1 MFFSRKND
9 PIHSQASG
17 PVEWIIAGLG
27 NPGRQYENTR
37 HNTGFA
43 AVDALADSMHMTI
56 DRLKFKGLTA
66 VGSLM
71 GHRVLLLKPS
81 TFMNLSGQSVQE
93 AMQFY
98 KIPAERVLL
107 LFDDISLPCGRM
119 RIRRKGSDG
128 GHNGVK
134 NILYL
139 TGKDTFPR
147 VKIGV
152 GQKPDAGW
160 DLADWV
166 LSHYSKEES
175 AVMQQVYEKIPQVC
189 SLILDGRLDEAMNR
203 FNS

>member
-43 AVDALADSMHMTI
+43 AVDALADSMHVTI

-175 AVMQQVYEKIPQVC
+175 AVMKQVYEKIPQVC
-189 SLILDGRLDEAMNR
+189 SLILDDRLDEAMNR

>member
-43 AVDALADSMHMTI
+43 AVDTLSDSMHVTI

-152 GQKPDAGW
+152 GAKPHPEY

-166 LSHYSKEES
+166 LSRFT
-175 AVMQQVYEKIPQVC
+175 P
-189 SLILDGRLDEAMNR
+189 DERKAMEARYDDVADALEMMMKGQFEAAQSRYNG
-203 FNS
+203 

>member
-43 AVDALADSMHMTI
+43 AVDTLADSMHVTI
-56 DRLKFKGLTA
+56 DRLKFTGLTA

-175 AVMQQVYEKIPQVC
+175 AMMKQVYEKIPQVC
-189 SLILDGRLDEAMNR
+189 SLILDDRLDEAMNR

>member
-43 AVDALADSMHMTI
+43 AVDALADSMHVTI
-56 DRLKFKGLTA
+56 DRLKFKGQTA

-152 GQKPDAGW
+152 GQKPNAGW

-189 SLILDGRLDEAMNR
+189 SLILDCRLDEAMNR

>member
-43 AVDALADSMHMTI
+43 AVDALADSMHVTI

>member
-1 MFFSRKND
+1 
-9 PIHSQASG
+9 
-17 PVEWIIAGLG
+17 
-27 NPGRQYENTR
+27 
-37 HNTGFA
+37 
-43 AVDALADSMHMTI
+43 
-56 DRLKFKGLTA
+56 
-66 VGSLM
+66 
-71 GHRVLLLKPS
+71 
-81 TFMNLSGQSVQE
+81 MNLSGQSVQE

-175 AVMQQVYEKIPQVC
+175 AVMKQVYEKIPQVC
-189 SLILDGRLDEAMNR
+189 SLILDDRLDEAMNR

>member
-17 PVEWIIAGLG
+17 PVEWIIVGLG

-43 AVDALADSMHMTI
+43 AVDALADSMHVTI

>member
-43 AVDALADSMHMTI
+43 AVDALADSMHVTI

-175 AVMQQVYEKIPQVC
+175 AMMKQVYEKIPQVC
-189 SLILDGRLDEAMNR
+189 SLILDDRLDEAMNR

>member
-9 PIHSQASG
+9 SIHSQASG

-43 AVDALADSMHMTI
+43 AVDALADSMHVTI

>member
-43 AVDALADSMHMTI
+43 AVDTLADSMHVTI

-107 LFDDISLPCGRM
+107 LFDDISLPRGRM

-175 AVMQQVYEKIPQVC
+175 AVMKQVYEKIPQVC
-189 SLILDGRLDEAMNR
+189 SLILDDRLDEAMNR